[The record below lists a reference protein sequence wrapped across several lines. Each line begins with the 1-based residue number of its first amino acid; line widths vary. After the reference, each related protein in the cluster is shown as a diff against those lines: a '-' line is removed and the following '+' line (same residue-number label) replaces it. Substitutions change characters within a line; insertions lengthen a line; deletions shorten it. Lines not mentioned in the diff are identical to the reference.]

1 MTKKDILQTIYDDSI
16 REIDRRIVNI
26 YNGETDDDN
35 VCEGLASLLYVR
47 KSMLNERI
55 MPYLHLFV
63 DDITSFNEEMIEAV
77 RLAYSNGRRILS
89 ALENIQEPNSVD
101 IKIRLFFHDELSEEY
116 PANENEFWD
125 ILTDRKYNRE
135 YENGINITP
144 IYFPCV
150 YQTAEEYL
158 GIEDEA
164 DWTEGFDRN
173 LFRDAK
179 MNMAFRHLYKDCL
192 FSLIDIM
199 LVKEFTMVADI
210 KTRNVCTR
218 T

>member
-1 MTKKDILQTIYDDSI
+1 MTKKDILQTIYDESI
-16 REIDRRIVNI
+16 RDIDRRIVNI
-26 YNGETDDDN
+26 NNGETDDDN

-63 DDITSFNEEMIEAV
+63 DDITAFNEEMIEAV
-77 RLAYSNGRRILS
+77 KIAYTSGVNLLS
-89 ALENIQEPNSVD
+89 AIESKQKSGSTD
-101 IKIRLFFHDELSEEY
+101 IKIRLYLHDERSEGSPEI
-116 PANENEFWD
+116 ENELWD
-125 ILTDRKYNRE
+125 ILTDHKYNPE

-144 IYFPCV
+144 IYVPFV

-158 GIEDEA
+158 GIEDGA
-164 DWTEGFDRN
+164 DWTEGFDRE
-173 LFRDAK
+173 LFKEAK

-199 LVKEFTMVADI
+199 YIKEFTMVADI